1 MLYTSFDI
9 VVPNLS
15 KLNTFLTIKSVSRF
29 IDNNMIVGIF
39 SIHGCTCNVT
49 VLYVGSHFHDQY
61 LRSSC

>member
-29 IDNNMIVGIF
+29 IDNNMIVGPF
-39 SIHGCTCNVT
+39 SIHGTPICMLAVIFMINIYDLLVKH
-49 VLYVGSHFHDQY
+49 Y
-61 LRSSC
+61 